1 MEGRITSCLKNSWW
15 WWEGGNRKETECQGN
30 TGNKPKDFTEQDDYY
45 SILIA
50 YGSAR
55 QPHLVLKFS
64 ELSAKPATQ
73 SLCAKIC
80 CLCIKLRKVVQEPRW
95 QKRKSC
101 KVPSGEQK
109 VSRIKRW
116 PREHRPPGIH
126 GNLGEGIQL
135 STWSVLETTSNL
147 A

>member
-1 MEGRITSCLKNSWW
+1 MVVGGREQKGDRMSRQHGK
-15 WWEGGNRKETECQGN
+15 
-30 TGNKPKDFTEQDDYY
+30 KPKDFTEQDDYY

-73 SLCAKIC
+73 RLCVKIC
-80 CLCIKLRKVVQEPRW
+80 CLCVKLRKVVQEPRW

-135 STWSVLETTSNL
+135 ST
-147 A
+147 